1 MEKSLWLIIKEM
13 AMETTLRYC
22 FCLNTENNRHSQY
35 YRHVNWYN
43 LSEINLLICNRNHKN
58 INIFSSRNFIS

>member
-1 MEKSLWLIIKEM
+1 MEKSLSYSQRNGNGNNV
-13 AMETTLRYC
+13 TYC
-22 FCLNTENNRHSQY
+22 FCLNTENNRLSQY